1 MVVIITLVKQLKD
14 SNKIN
19 INDCERKVSHENE
32 RAEVGVMNCDEIK
45 AYKTSADIYKK
56 KTTNQQI
63 F

>member
-45 AYKTSADIYKK
+45 AYKTSADI
-56 KTTNQQI
+56 
-63 F
+63 